1 MVRTKTG
8 STICKG
14 SGSYIINA
22 KKIWLTYYFGT
33 FTQAVNK
40 KKLNDIFQQINIVSL
55 FFHKASSL
63 KVMMQQLSSELDN
76 RLLAIANCCRSGEG

>member
-1 MVRTKTG
+1 MQRKW
-8 STICKG
+8 ILYHKCKENMEYG
-14 SGSYIINA
+14 
-22 KKIWLTYYFGT
+22 KKKYETYYFGT

-76 RLLAIANCCRSGEG
+76 RLLAIANCCRSPLHNL